1 VRRHLS
7 PARLL
12 IAALALVT
20 AVVAVL
26 FLVPADDTF
35 LFLPDDPHAVEPLIA
50 VEGRRPPAD
59 DGGGIFFVDVIVRRP
74 TLIERLLPGLFHD
87 GASVVPEHAINPT
100 GLSDEERRRASLQ
113 VMTRSQRIAA
123 AVALREAGFDV
134 TARATGAF
142 VAQVLPDSPAVGAG
156 LRPSDVITEVD
167 GRRIRTLDGL
177 QRALLRRR
185 PGDTVEVAVR
195 RQAETKRFRIELA
208 PSPAD
213 RSRGAIGVLV
223 EQAVD
228 VRLPVDVKIEAGNVG
243 GPSAGLAFALGLLEE
258 LGRDVDHGRRVA
270 VTGEIH
276 LNGAVGAV
284 GGIRQKTIGARE
296 GGVDAFVV
304 PAGDNAAE
312 ARRYADGLRIVPV
325 KTFQQA
331 LRALA
336 TIPESDQD

>member
-1 VRRHLS
+1 MRRHLS

-12 IAALALVT
+12 IAALALIT

-35 LFLPDDPHAVEPLIA
+35 LFLPDEPHAVEPLIA
-50 VEGRRPPAD
+50 VEDRRPPAD

-74 TLIERLLPGLFHD
+74 TLIERLLPGVFHD
-87 GASVVPEHAINPT
+87 GASVVPEHAVNPT

-134 TARATGAF
+134 TTRTTGAF
-142 VAQVLPDSPAVGAG
+142 VAQVLPDGAAAG
-156 LRPSDVITEVD
+156 SLHPSDVIEEVD
-167 GRRIRTLDGL
+167 GKEVRTLEDL
-177 QRALLRRR
+177 QRSLLRRR
-185 PGDTVEVAVR
+185 PGDTVEVVVR
-195 RQAETKRFRIELA
+195 RRTETKRFRLELG
-208 PSPAD
+208 PSPAEP
-213 RSRGAIGVLV
+213 SRGFIGVVV
-223 EQAVD
+223 EQSVD
-228 VRLPVDVKIEAGNVG
+228 IRLPVEVKIEAGNVG

-276 LNGAVGAV
+276 LDGSVGAV